1 MPEDRR
7 ETDKIILDRLDKI
20 TDKVSNIEV
29 NLALNTR
36 DTGRMTELQ
45 KIANGKVAN
54 HEASIQA
61 LQAQQV
67 VTAAYITKQEE
78 AKEKADERKYETHNR
93 WIWVVVGLGVSIG
106 GQILLYLIQSDVLKR
121 IFTN

>member
-1 MPEDRR
+1 MSEDRR

-20 TDKVSNIEV
+20 SDKVNSIEI

-45 KIANGKVAN
+45 KTANGKVAA

-67 VTAAYITKQEE
+67 LTAAYIKKEDE
-78 AKEKADERKYETHNR
+78 AKEKASDRKYDTHNR
-93 WIWVVVGLGVSIG
+93 WVWVVIGLGISIG
-106 GQILLYLIQSDVLKR
+106 GQILLYLIQGDILKR

>member
-20 TDKVSNIEV
+20 SDKVGNIEV

-36 DTGRMTELQ
+36 DTGRIAELQ
-45 KIANGKVAN
+45 KTANGKVAA

-67 VTAAYITKQEE
+67 LTTTYIKKEDE
-78 AKEKADERKYETHNR
+78 AKEKQNDRKYETRNR
-93 WIWVVVGLGVSIG
+93 WVWVLIGLGISIG
-106 GQILLYLIQSDVLKR
+106 GQILLYLIQGDVLKR
-121 IFTN
+121 IFIN